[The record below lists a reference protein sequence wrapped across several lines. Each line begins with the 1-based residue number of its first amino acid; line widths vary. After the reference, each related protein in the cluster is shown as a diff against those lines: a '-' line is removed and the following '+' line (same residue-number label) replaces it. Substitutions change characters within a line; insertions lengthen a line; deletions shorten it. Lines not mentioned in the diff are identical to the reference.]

1 MRKTKSSKTA
11 SAIALGITLTLVLV
25 LLGGLMASVIT
36 KTSPV
41 DWFNKE
47 LVATTEEEMN
57 ELLTEENIGKS
68 VKYAGETLK
77 KVELP
82 YAVGD
87 EITSVYFDTKF
98 DFGTF
103 VQNLDWENAHVKGLD
118 FESTTSDVI
127 CLVGTINYEGKG
139 FDEYLT
145 PDNGDDIDENL
156 MKSMLLWVMKV
167 HEYDTGDDAFG
178 VCDIYMIH
186 SREEDTPY
194 FGIYVDADGK
204 LIDVYCSLP
213 EGFNGGPLDN
223 GNSFVIDYI
232 NPAMMQED
240 ALFIGVEDGK
250 YGTVETVFEK
260 DQVYTIEKAED
271 GTLAFVIAE

>member
-36 KTSPV
+36 KTSPA

-68 VKYAGETLK
+68 VKYTGETVER
-77 KVELP
+77 VELP

-87 EITSVYFDTKF
+87 EITSVYFDTEF
-98 DFGTF
+98 DLGAF

-118 FESTTSDVI
+118 FENTTADVI
-127 CLVGTINYEGKG
+127 CLVGTLNYEGKG
-139 FDEYLT
+139 Y
-145 PDNGDDIDENL
+145 DDYIEEGIESPSDDM
-156 MKSMLLWVMKV
+156 MKSMLLWVLKV
-167 HEYDTGDDAFG
+167 NEYDDGENG
-178 VCDIYMIH
+178 PVNIYYIH
-186 SREEDTPY
+186 SREEDSPY
-194 FGIYVDADGK
+194 FAYMFDLEGE
-204 LIDVYCSLP
+204 LLNSMSFLP

-223 GNSFVIDYI
+223 GKSFVIDYI
-232 NPAMMQED
+232 NPALMQED
-240 ALFIGVEDGK
+240 ALFLGVEDGK

-271 GTLAFVIAE
+271 GTLAYVIAE

>member
-36 KTSPV
+36 KTSPA

-68 VKYAGETLK
+68 VKYTGETVK

-87 EITSVYFDTKF
+87 EITSAYFDTEF
-98 DFGTF
+98 DLLPFLE
-103 VQNLDWENAHVKGLD
+103 NLDWENAHVKGIG
-118 FESTTSDVI
+118 FESATARII
-127 CLVGTINYEGKG
+127 CLVGTLSYEGKG
-139 FDEYLT
+139 FDEYLA

-156 MKSMLLWVMKV
+156 LKSMLLWVMKV
-167 HEYDTGDDAFG
+167 DDYTGYSSEFGDA
-178 VCDIYMIH
+178 VDIYMIY
-186 SREEDTPY
+186 SRENEAPY
-194 FGIYVDADGK
+194 YVFVVKDGE
-204 LIDVYCSLP
+204 IVEVQAELP

-223 GNSFVIDYI
+223 GDSFVIDYI

-240 ALFIGVEDGK
+240 ALFLGVEDGK

-271 GTLAFVIAE
+271 GTLAYVIAE

>member
-68 VKYAGETLK
+68 VKYTGETVK

-87 EITSVYFDTKF
+87 EITSAYFDTEF
-98 DFGTF
+98 DLGAFLI
-103 VQNLDWENAHVKGLD
+103 NLDWENASFKDLEYEGD
-118 FESTTSDVI
+118 STMDII
-127 CLVGTINYEGKG
+127 CFLGTLNYENKG
-139 FDEYLT
+139 FDDYTSYEEY
-145 PDNGDDIDENL
+145 PEEIN
-156 MKSMLLWVMKV
+156 KSMLLWVMRV
-167 HEYDTGDDAFG
+167 CGLVSPEGIDGD
-178 VCDIYMIH
+178 CDMYAIF
-186 SREEDTPY
+186 SRENDSSY
-194 FGIYVDADGK
+194 FMYVVQEGK
-204 LIDVYCSLP
+204 VVLSQSYLP
-213 EGFNGGPLDN
+213 EGFNGGPLAD
-223 GNSFVIDYI
+223 GDSFVIDYI
-232 NPAMMQED
+232 HPAMMQED
-240 ALFIGVEDGK
+240 ALFLGVEDGK

-271 GTLAFVIAE
+271 GTLAYVIAE

>member
-1 MRKTKSSKTA
+1 MTRNKTT
-11 SAIALGITLTLVLV
+11 IVTIVTCVLIGILALGM
-25 LLGGLMASVIT
+25 LGVILQLFT
-36 KTSPV
+36 PYKPSE
-41 DWFNKE
+41 WFNKE

-68 VKYAGETLK
+68 VKYTGETVK

-87 EITSVYFDTKF
+87 EITSVYFDTEF

-118 FESTTSDVI
+118 FESTTADVI
-127 CLVGTINYEGKG
+127 CLVGTINYDGKG
-139 FDEYLT
+139 Y
-145 PDNGDDIDENL
+145 DDYIAEGIESPSDDM

-194 FGIYVDADGK
+194 FGIYVDTDGE

-213 EGFNGGPLDN
+213 EGFNGGPLAD
-223 GNSFVIDYI
+223 GDSFVIDYI
-232 NPAMMQED
+232 HPAMMEEGN
-240 ALFIGVEDGK
+240 LFLGVEDGK

-271 GTLAFVIAE
+271 GTLAYVIAE

>member
-57 ELLTEENIGKS
+57 ELLAEENIGKS
-68 VKYAGETLK
+68 VKYTGETVK
-77 KVELP
+77 NVEIP

-87 EITSVYFDTKF
+87 EITSVYFDTEF

-118 FESTTSDVI
+118 FESTTADVI
-127 CLVGTINYEGKG
+127 CLVGTINYDGKG
-139 FDEYLT
+139 Y
-145 PDNGDDIDENL
+145 DDYIAEGLESPSDDM
-156 MKSMLLWVMKV
+156 MKSMLLWVMRV
-167 HEYDTGDDAFG
+167 NDYTGYSDEYGGAVDM
-178 VCDIYMIH
+178 YMIH
-186 SREEDTPY
+186 SREEDSPY
-194 FGIYVDADGK
+194 FGFVYDQDGELVDSICG
-204 LIDVYCSLP
+204 LP
-213 EGFNGGPLDN
+213 EGFNGGPLAD
-223 GNSFVIDYI
+223 GDSFVIDYI
-232 NPAMMQED
+232 HPAMMEEGN
-240 ALFIGVEDGK
+240 LFLGVEDGK

-271 GTLAFVIAE
+271 GTLAYVIAK